1 MHAMLKVVLGIALLA
16 AAPWASAQVYK
27 CKGASG
33 ETVYSQDPCGKGAEP
48 VKLRSNRAAT
58 ETAGEAANRSAVYRT
73 TELTDAGI
81 AERNC
86 LQSEQSRIY
95 GPLDA
100 RAQAANR
107 QVADLNRQLAGASG
121 SLAGATADAGIRAQ
135 ISSLQQS
142 LSAERSAADGQMSA
156 ARDRCSAARRDR
168 EKEVHDKYSQPTS
181 AAR

>member
-1 MHAMLKVVLGIALLA
+1 MHTKLKYVLGVALLA

-33 ETVYSQDPCGKGAEP
+33 ETVYSQDPCGKGAES

-73 TELTDAGI
+73 TELSDAGI

-100 RAQAANR
+100 RAQATSR
-107 QVADLNRQLAGASG
+107 QIADLNRQLAAASG

-142 LSAERSAADGQMSA
+142 LSAERSAADSQMSS

-168 EKEVHDKYSQPTS
+168 EKEVHDKYNQ
-181 AAR
+181 AAAAAH